1 MRPSS
6 RIFLSI
12 LPAAASLL
20 PLVAA
25 AGTWPGWS
33 GLKHMIVFGDSFTRI
48 GYVPGS
54 SPAPSSSNPLGVPAP
69 GRPSSNGPNWLAYL
83 TRTYNAQHTVLTH
96 DLAAGGA
103 TVSRNLVAGP
113 ATAKMLNEQLAE
125 WLPLVKGWTGNET
138 LVAVWIGIN
147 DVRLGWQSDVQ
158 VESVVGEY
166 FVQLQR
172 MYASGARNFLL
183 LDVPDMTRSPESQAL
198 NGSERAALGVY
209 NTAYNSLL
217 SQGAREFE
225 AANDVVVF
233 TFGMGEVADDVLDRY
248 TEFGISNTHEFCAA
262 YENRQYNGN
271 GDWETFVDA
280 NCTAAVGKYYWLD
293 KTHPTSTVHRE
304 WGRRLAGF
312 LQAKAPQ

>member
-1 MRPSS
+1 
-6 RIFLSI
+6 
-12 LPAAASLL
+12 
-20 PLVAA
+20 
-25 AGTWPGWS
+25 
-33 GLKHMIVFGDSFTRI
+33 
-48 GYVPGS
+48 
-54 SPAPSSSNPLGVPAP
+54 
-69 GRPSSNGPNWLAYL
+69 
-83 TRTYNAQHTVLTH
+83 
-96 DLAAGGA
+96 
-103 TVSRNLVAGP
+103 
-113 ATAKMLNEQLAE
+113 MLNEQLAE

-172 MYASGARNFLL
+172 VRSPPVRAPTAPWLIGSKQMYASGARNFLL